1 MLVIIHLWASQVALG
16 VKNSPANAGDT
27 GDAGWIPESERSP
40 GGGNGQ
46 PTPVFL
52 PGEFPWTEELGGLWS
67 MGSHGLDMTEHLST
81 DEHPSFYSL
90 SIDINVFV
98 TSSLGFLLS
107 VEAKGEMGFPARFL
121 FNRK

>member
-1 MLVIIHLWASQVALG
+1 MDICLYKFNYFIIVLSLLNMLVIIHPWASLVALV

-27 GDAGWIPESERSP
+27 GDVGWIPESERSP

-46 PTPVFL
+46 PTPIFL

-81 DEHPSFYSL
+81 DEHQVST
-90 SIDINVFV
+90 V
-98 TSSLGFLLS
+98 
-107 VEAKGEMGFPARFL
+107 
-121 FNRK
+121 